1 MGRRSRPAVD
11 RPRGDPPLTLPPAPS
26 ESIRANRRDSNSPP
40 TSRGGR
46 VPRDEDRRY
55 TENPATR
62 TCESST
68 TARTRPHTNENVCD
82 GYAHLANR
90 SSDCIATGE
99 LSPRCVNSQNSSRPA
114 GILGTEQARF
124 NVVKHI
130 TPYDC
135 GEPPP
140 RLFGA
145 RNSVRRASNSKTKD
159 WHQALI

>member
-40 TSRGGR
+40 TSRGGK

-55 TENPATR
+55 TENPATKR
-62 TCESST
+62 VRVAQQHGRDHTRMKTCVT
-68 TARTRPHTNENVCD
+68 DMHTWQTD
-82 GYAHLANR
+82 PMMQSY
-90 SSDCIATGE
+90 SGE

-135 GEPPP
+135 GETPL
-140 RLFGA
+140 RWVELVIQSGGRA
-145 RNSVRRASNSKTKD
+145 IRKRR
-159 WHQALI
+159 